1 MSEEKMTLNQKI
13 LMIQLEIKAMSRDK
27 TGYNYRY
34 FDINQIITELK
45 PLMKKHGLLV
55 MQPLTHVDGKPALET
70 IVASSDEKLS
80 WTTMLPTNSKTTT
93 GTPKTGGQYTE
104 TETDPQKMGAVITY
118 YRRYALQ
125 SLFLLEAE
133 DLDGVT
139 K

>member
-1 MSEEKMTLNQKI
+1 MNEEKLTLTQKI

-27 TGYNYRY
+27 AGYNYKY
-34 FDINQIITELK
+34 FDINQIIAELK

-80 WTTMLPTNSKTTT
+80 WTTMLPTNSVQTNKN
-93 GTPKTGGQYTE
+93 GSVV
-104 TETDPQKMGAVITY
+104 TETDPQKMGSVITY
-118 YRRYALQ
+118 FRRYALQ